1 MSFPEVIL
9 IALGLAMDAF
19 AVALAAGA
27 TGRVGGRRAAF
38 RLCFHFGLFRFLMP
52 ILGWLV
58 GHAVASR
65 IASFDHWIAF
75 GLLGIIGV
83 RMIRS
88 GLSADS
94 GETSPDPSRGISLLM
109 LAIATS
115 IDALAVGLSLAV
127 IGVRIWYP
135 SAVIGVVAAV
145 MTLLGLRLGSRLGG
159 LLGRRMEVLGGII
172 LIGIGVKILFEHL
185 V

>member
-27 TGRVGGRRAAF
+27 TGRAAGRRAAF
-38 RLCFHFGLFRFLMP
+38 RLCFHFGLFQFLMP
-52 ILGWLV
+52 ILGWMA
-58 GHAVASR
+58 GHAVAFR
-65 IASFDHWIAF
+65 IAWFDHWIAF
-75 GLLGIIGV
+75 GLLGIIGI
-83 RMIRS
+83 RMIRA
-88 GLSADS
+88 GLSVDS
-94 GETSPDPSRGISLLM
+94 GEPAPDPSRGISLLL

-135 SAVIGVVAAV
+135 SVVIGLVAAV
-145 MTLLGLRLGSRLGG
+145 MTFLGLRLGSRLGS

-172 LIGIGVKILFEHL
+172 LIGIGVKVLVEHL
-185 V
+185 G